1 MLLLMM
7 IDVDLSLSERR
18 EISILI
24 GYSVSKTYDVII
36 YMFWFFGHL
45 T

>member
-1 MLLLMM
+1 M

-18 EISILI
+18 EINILI
-24 GYSVSKTYDVII
+24 GYSVSKTSYDVII
-36 YMFWFFGHL
+36 YVLIFSA